1 MDKVYCYPDTD
12 VLENRLNIR
21 DGGKLLAAE
30 IQLVS
35 IRLYQL
41 YEQPIHG
48 NFDLKHLCSIH
59 QHIFQDIYEWAGL
72 LRTVDIAKGNS
83 LFCPAWNI
91 YGYAGNIFDGF
102 YKNCMNARDDTQK
115 FVTTFAAYYADLNA
129 LHPFREGNGRSQREF
144 ARELCLECGYALD
157 LRHTDH
163 KEMIAASIA
172 SLERGDNAGLEA
184 VFQKCIMPLSSL
196 S

>member
-1 MDKVYCYPDTD
+1 MDKVYCYPGTD
-12 VLENRLNIR
+12 VLENSLDIR
-21 DGGKLLAAE
+21 DGGRLSAAE

-41 YEQPIHG
+41 QVQPVHG

-59 QHIFQDIYEWAGL
+59 RHIFQDIYEWAGK
-72 LRTVDIAKGNS
+72 LRTVNIAKKS
-83 LFCPAWNI
+83 LFCLVQHMQAYSMTIFPAYYNDCT
-91 YGYAGNIFDGF
+91 GAKDS
-102 YKNCMNARDDTQK
+102 RDK
-115 FVTTFAAYYADLNA
+115 FIHVFTAHYADLNA

-144 ARELCLECGYALD
+144 AREICLECGYALD

-163 KEMIAASIA
+163 EEMTAASID
-172 SLERGDNAGLEA
+172 SLDRGDNTKLEA

-196 S
+196 P